1 MRLACQDFPEARV
14 TLALLVRKALRV
26 RLVCQDFL
34 ETPVTLALLDLRVF
48 RAFLDLP
55 VSTAYRPRR

>member
-1 MRLACQDFPEARV
+1 MSLVCQEFPEIPEIP
-14 TLALLVRKALRV
+14 ALLDRKALRV

-34 ETPVTLALLDLRVF
+34 ETPVTPALRDLRDL

-55 VSTAYRPRR
+55 VLTAYRLRR

>member
-1 MRLACQDFPEARV
+1 
-14 TLALLVRKALRV
+14 V

-34 ETPVTLALLDLRVF
+34 ETPVTLALLDLRAF

-55 VSTAYRPRR
+55 VSTAYRLRR